1 MPSGPSNSPEEAQ
14 PWRSRSFGWRPSL
27 WEGLRACCYFLL
39 WIISSCTVSFVEMED
54 LYRKAG
60 DLATQKST
68 TENSLIFCLVPEQ
81 RATVYGGLSISH
93 PLCRLCP
100 YLSCCSLTSALGSVG
115 SIFQIKKQKKRSYSL
130 RVLVDFSFLPPPQG
144 AAVGLDPPWRP
155 TCPSV
160 RAASSQ
166 KMAPVIMV
174 TFAFQR
180 EGQRSDGCYSMRTT
194 PYSLV

>member
-27 WEGLRACCYFLL
+27 WEGLRACCYFLP

-68 TENSLIFCLVPEQ
+68 TENSLIFRLVPEQ

-100 YLSCCSLTSALGSVG
+100 YLSCCTLTSALGSLG

-144 AAVGLDPPWRP
+144 AAVGLEPHGGPPAL
-155 TCPSV
+155 PSGLLHP
-160 RAASSQ
+160 RKWPQSSWSPSPSRGRDRGV
-166 KMAPVIMV
+166 MGV
-174 TFAFQR
+174 T
-180 EGQRSDGCYSMRTT
+180 
-194 PYSLV
+194 P